1 MIGNIVYA
9 LKWTLDHPLQA
20 LAFTL
25 PFGLTTYTPIANLRF
40 ALTRSAIYMA
50 GRMLMDGGTQ
60 GKMFFEDLTRP
71 KGAPKPPLYRGS
83 ELQRAV
89 QAGKGK
95 ARAPLAR
102 TGTRLAPYTR
112 PLLAAGAAFITSPVG
127 FYTTVA
133 ASTVVAGIAVGRT
146 DGVRTAPP
154 TNQRFV
160 MGAPM

>member
-1 MIGNIVYA
+1 M
-9 LKWTLDHPLQA
+9 QA

-25 PFGLTTYTPIANLRF
+25 PFGLTKATPIANLRF
-40 ALTRSAIYMA
+40 ALTRAAIYQS
-50 GRMLMDGGTQ
+50 GRMLMDSGS
-60 GKMFFEDLTRP
+60 MFSMFWEDLTRP
-71 KGAPKPPLYRGS
+71 KGAPKPPLYKGS

-89 QAGKGK
+89 TAGKGK
-95 ARAPLAR
+95 ARAPIAR
-102 TGTRLAPYTR
+102 IGTRLGPYAR
-112 PLLAAGAAFITSPVG
+112 PLLLAGSGLLRSPIG

-133 ASTVVAGIAVGRT
+133 AASIVAGVAVGRT